1 MPFVT
6 AIESSV
12 DCLLHN
18 DSVFDIVLLLF
29 VIVMAWSWVLRE
41 RLSSVRSSSLMLPEL
56 TSLRFRQ
63 ERLRLL
69 SDELTVRCRS
79 QLLIG
84 LLLNRNN
91 GFVSAWTWG
100 YLHFGR
106 LLAIRHLRLEN
117 SVFTTSI
124 EKLSSLHF
132 VIIDTRTW
140 VAGPAHL
147 VVSHVGLLEDCPL
160 NLALMKFILRL
171 LFADSWL
178 FWVVG
183 SWTDGVIPPHIS
195 GVCSLSKFAC
205 WNRVSHRIWDNR

>member
-56 TSLRFRQ
+56 TSLCFRQ

-91 GFVSAWTWG
+91 GFVSAWIWG

-147 VVSHVGLLEDCPL
+147 VVSHVGLLEDGSL
-160 NLALMKFILRL
+160 HFALVELVLRMLLADGWL
-171 LFADSWL
+171 LWIVSGWTNS
-178 FWVVG
+178 VSPSSSVG
-183 SWTDGVIPPHIS
+183 S
-195 GVCSLSKFAC
+195 LS
-205 WNRVSHRIWDNR
+205 